1 VLTDILKTYKL
12 SSDFSQVGF
21 YESRELGRVAENLKE
36 LIRLGRFMALTGPIG
51 VGKATLIQRLKAGL
65 HKSKTVLVSE
75 SQMLEKEKVT
85 LTTVVNALFM
95 DFGEKPDR
103 DRESRD
109 RKLLQLIEKCPRQV
123 VFFIDDAHKLPPP
136 TLTGLKTLVEK
147 KLCVVLIGHP
157 RLGFTLARG
166 MLEEIG
172 MRCECVEMRGLTGE
186 VENYLEWLVKQA
198 GGSVDLFT
206 EEAREEMAQLCRTPL
221 QVQRIAWEAI
231 KRGYEEGEKQISRE
245 TILSV
250 IAPDFRDIRTELKR
264 LGYTVRDI
272 AYDYSVNAKQVNRFL
287 DGKLPADDPVTRQI
301 AVFLKSVGLGL

>member
-1 VLTDILKTYKL
+1 MLTDILKTYKL

-51 VGKATLIQRLKAGL
+51 VGKTTLIQRLKADL

-75 SQMLEKEKVT
+75 SQTLEKEKVT

-147 KLCVVLIGHP
+147 KLCVVLIGH
-157 RLGFTLARG
+157 
-166 MLEEIG
+166 
-172 MRCECVEMRGLTGE
+172 
-186 VENYLEWLVKQA
+186 
-198 GGSVDLFT
+198 
-206 EEAREEMAQLCRTPL
+206 
-221 QVQRIAWEAI
+221 
-231 KRGYEEGEKQISRE
+231 
-245 TILSV
+245 
-250 IAPDFRDIRTELKR
+250 
-264 LGYTVRDI
+264 
-272 AYDYSVNAKQVNRFL
+272 
-287 DGKLPADDPVTRQI
+287 
-301 AVFLKSVGLGL
+301 